1 MDLESVNNAVR
12 INLIRGVSIMKR
24 YDLTPSITRVID
36 LDDSLLF
43 VNTEETKPSS
53 GSGSVKQ

>member
-43 VNTEETKPSS
+43 VNTEEIKPSS